1 MQSPDT
7 MMDGALDQS
16 ASALLSLPPELRNEI
31 WRCLL
36 VRISSPSPDP
46 KAIDRKKQRHRSPAG
61 REPREPH
68 ICTDLLRTCRQAN
81 TEATPILY
89 GENTFNAHPSLLAT
103 LPSFLLSTLP
113 IRVTLPPVTHARV
126 VRLIRKFSLHV
137 RLDTDP
143 RFTSFQAE
151 ESFNGVEELEI
162 EVFQAITALSSTHPG
177 NIPSNPPNCTACGQ
191 YGHTTLLP
199 HPTVPKQ
206 HRANLLADG
215 TRNDG
220 TLTAG
225 VLVATIPTNSART
238 STSCPSACSSAARFA
253 EKVLLYAFAAL

>member
-1 MQSPDT
+1 MVTLLREDTTMQSPDT

-162 EVFQAITALSSTHPG
+162 EVFQAMYGSCDFSVLGLFEGVRGVGRAVVKGSVGDGRYAGWLARSMMCPPG
-177 NIPSNPPNCTACGQ
+177 EKPLDPVEEQGVGRWEGRDVWQ
-191 YGHTTLLP
+191 
-199 HPTVPKQ
+199 
-206 HRANLLADG
+206 DG
-215 TRNDG
+215 NR
-220 TLTAG
+220 
-225 VLVATIPTNSART
+225 
-238 STSCPSACSSAARFA
+238 
-253 EKVLLYAFAAL
+253 